1 MIDKNGIILME
12 NFPSGSCYVLLVSM
26 LTILI
31 FSTFSKAQ
39 NSDSARVEIKKCSDF
54 KINGEGSDQA
64 WEKTDW
70 IRLPQRS
77 PGDPRDTYLKIL
89 YSDSGLYFLFNCQ
102 DTRLTATLKEDFLDL
117 WNEDVVEVFLWPDK
131 DYPVYFEY
139 ELSPLN
145 YELPLLIPNLKG
157 KFLGWR
163 PWHYQGERKV
173 RHATS
178 VQGSQKES
186 GSVITGWKAE
196 FFIPFQLL
204 SPLGNVPPG
213 SGTTWR
219 VNFYRCDYDT
229 GKMEYWSWRPIK
241 NRFHEFEKFGL
252 LSFQ

>member
-31 FSTFSKAQ
+31 FSTFSIAQ
-39 NSDSARVEIKKCSDF
+39 NQDSKKIVAKKCSDF

-89 YSDSGLYFLFNCQ
+89 YSDSGLFFLFNCQ
-102 DTRLTATLKEDFLDL
+102 DTRLTATMKEDFLDL
-117 WNEDVVEVFLWPDK
+117 WNEDVVEVFLWPDE

-178 VQGSQKES
+178 VQGGQKES
-186 GSVITGWKAE
+186 GSVITGWRAE

-204 SPLGNVPPG
+204 SPIGNVPPG

-229 GKMEYWSWRPIK
+229 GKMEYWAWQPIK
-241 NRFHEFEKFGL
+241 IRFHEFEKFGIL
-252 LSFQ
+252 VFE